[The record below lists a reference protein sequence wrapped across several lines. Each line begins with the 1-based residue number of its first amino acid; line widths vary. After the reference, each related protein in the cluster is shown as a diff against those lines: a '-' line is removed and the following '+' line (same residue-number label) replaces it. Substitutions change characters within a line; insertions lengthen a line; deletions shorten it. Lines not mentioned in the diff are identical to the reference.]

1 MTNIVKSLI
10 ELTNESGMK
19 HKELAKRMGCDE
31 SRVCRYFKGAYEPG
45 SEMLSRW
52 AEALGRRLE
61 AVEDFEYPFNEERS
75 DDVIEILNEVN
86 RNLLIRK
93 ENAERALRRIR
104 FEVEDNADYYD
115 AIVNA
120 DIAKGLYLALQI
132 IDKEMKGEQNDNH

>member
-19 HKELAKRMGCDE
+19 HSELAKRMGCDD
-31 SRVCRYFKGAYEPG
+31 SRVCRYFKGAFEPG
-45 SEMLSRW
+45 AEMLSKW

-61 AVEDFEYPFNEERS
+61 AVEDLEYPFNEEGS
-75 DDVIEILNEVN
+75 DDVIDILNESN

-104 FEVEDNADYYD
+104 FEADYYD

-132 IDKEMKGEQNDNH
+132 IDKEMKGAEG